1 MEAQDARHARPPSR
15 GRSDEGRA
23 HGAPGLP
30 GSLAAACALTTCQAF
45 PLLASVGSR
54 RPRGHGEVEGVLG
67 EENLAKKES
76 DFF

>member
-1 MEAQDARHARPPSR
+1 MR
-15 GRSDEGRA
+15 GRLP
-23 HGAPGLP
+23 GAGAMKVEPTGLP

-54 RPRGHGEVEGVLG
+54 RPRAHGEVEGVLG